1 MNWNSLLNK
10 DRLRPS
16 NADPNRKGMSDNL
29 DVRNEFESDFGRVV
43 FSSASRRLH
52 DKTQV
57 YPLTTDD
64 NIHSRLTH
72 SMEVMNIG
80 LSFAIYLSE
89 SHEFLEYTGLDPW
102 DVMRKVNP
110 ILKTTCLVHDIGNPP
125 FGHFGEEVYQDYF
138 KELFGNLSLALK
150 GKAVSSNLAHSIVST
165 LTEDQKTNLKYFLS
179 DKDFA
184 ADYTC
189 FDGNAEGLR
198 VLSKLQYLGDLYGL
212 NLTFGTLAAS
222 LKYPNSGLP
231 NEETIANHKHGIFRT
246 EKDAIARIAENC
258 GLVSRDGTYKR
269 HPLAF
274 LMEAADSICYYVMD
288 IEDAIS
294 KGWFDSAYVFDKINK
309 NTAISDDI
317 KEKLKTNKQKN
328 GGDNTPTMKDW
339 VMLRTTLLS
348 YLMEI
353 ATKNFIKHLSEIESG
368 TYNEELVED
377 GDYVYKVLKRI
388 AKKKIL
394 NNRDVVSLEV
404 TGRAVITGIFD
415 SILAMLFHE
424 NERVR
429 KRAKVLISKS
439 IYKTILHE
447 SLQLQNPQVSGD
459 NVNESYKEHDPKD
472 FTAEERF
479 RLVRDYVACMTD
491 KFALAQYQKISGQKI

>member
-1 MNWNSLLNK
+1 MSWNNLINEK
-10 DRLRPS
+10 RLRPS
-16 NADPNRKGMSDNL
+16 NADPNRKEMSDKL
-29 DVRNEFESDFGRVV
+29 DVRNHFESDFGRVV

-57 YPLTTDD
+57 FPLTTDD

-89 SHEFLEYTGLDPW
+89 SQEFIDRTGFEPYDI
-102 DVMRKVNP
+102 MRKINP
-110 ILKTTCLVHDIGNPP
+110 ILKTTCLIHDIGNPP

-138 KELFGNLSLALK
+138 NDLFMNLDIVLK
-150 GKAVSSNLAHSIVST
+150 GGTVSSNLAHSIVATISD
-165 LTEDQKTNLKYFLS
+165 DQKRELHNFLMDDNS
-179 DKDFA
+179 T
-184 ADYTC
+184 ADYIH

-198 VLSKLQYLGDLYGL
+198 VLTKLQYIGDLYGL
-212 NLTFGTLAAS
+212 NLTLGTLGAS
-222 LKYPNSGLP
+222 LKYPNNGLP
-231 NEETIANHKHGIFRT
+231 DENTIARHKHGIFRT
-246 EKDAIARIAENC
+246 EKDAVAIIAENC
-258 GLVSRDGTYKR
+258 GLINTDGTYKR

-294 KGWFDSAYVFDKINK
+294 KGWFDSAYVLNEINECK
-309 NTAISDDI
+309 LIAKDV
-317 KEKLKTNKQKN
+317 KEKLKANKQKN
-328 GGDNTPTMKDW
+328 GGDNAPAMKDW

-353 ATKNFIKHLSEIESG
+353 ATKNFIKHLPEIEKG

-388 AKKKIL
+388 AKNRIL

-404 TGRAVITGIFD
+404 TGRAVITGLFD
-415 SILAMLFHE
+415 NLLTMLFHE

-429 KRAKVLISKS
+429 KRAKVIMSKS

-447 SLQLQNPQVSGD
+447 NLILKNPQLSGD
-459 NVNESYKEHDPKD
+459 DVSKHYKEHDPKD
-472 FTAEERF
+472 FSAEERF

>member
-1 MNWNSLLNK
+1 
-10 DRLRPS
+10 
-16 NADPNRKGMSDNL
+16 
-29 DVRNEFESDFGRVV
+29 
-43 FSSASRRLH
+43 
-52 DKTQV
+52 
-57 YPLTTDD
+57 
-64 NIHSRLTH
+64 
-72 SMEVMNIG
+72 
-80 LSFAIYLSE
+80 
-89 SHEFLEYTGLDPW
+89 
-102 DVMRKVNP
+102 MRKLNP

-125 FGHFGEEVYQDYF
+125 FGHFGEEVYQDYY
-138 KELFGNLSLALK
+138 KCLFENLTLVLD
-150 GKAVSSNLAHSIVST
+150 GHTVSSNLAHSIVSN
-165 LTEDQKTNLKYFLS
+165 LNGKQQKELHDFLCDEDFV
-179 DKDFA
+179 
-184 ADYTC
+184 ADYIY

-198 VLSKLQYLGDLYGL
+198 VLAKLQYLGDLYGL

-222 LKYPNSGLP
+222 LKYPNTGLP
-231 NEETIANHKHGIFRT
+231 NDDIIASHKHGVLKT
-246 EKDAIARIAENC
+246 EKEAVAKIAESC
-258 GLVSRDGTYKR
+258 GLVNNDGTYKR
-269 HPLAF
+269 HPLVF

-294 KGWFDSAYVFDKINK
+294 KGWLDSAYVLKEINECELI
-309 NTAISDDI
+309 AVDI
-317 KEKLKTNKQKN
+317 KEKLKANKQKN

-353 ATKNFIKHLSEIESG
+353 ATKNFIKHLPEIENG

-394 NNRDVVSLEV
+394 NHRDVVSLEV

-415 SILAMLFHE
+415 NLLAMLFHE

-429 KRAKVLISKS
+429 KRAKVIISKS

-447 SLQLQNPQVSGD
+447 HLQSQNPQTLG
-459 NVNESYKEHDPKD
+459 NEVNEHYKDHDPKD
-472 FTAEERF
+472 FSAEERF

-491 KFALAQYQKISGQKI
+491 KFALSQYQKISGQRI

>member
-1 MNWNSLLNK
+1 MSWDKLLN
-10 DRLRPS
+10 DNRLRSS
-16 NADPNRKGMSDNL
+16 NADSNRKDMSDKL
-29 DVRNEFESDFGRVV
+29 DVRNPFESDFGRVV

-57 YPLTTDD
+57 FPLTTDD

-89 SHEFLEYTGLDPW
+89 CHDFVDSTGLDSW
-102 DVMRKVNP
+102 DIMRKVNP

-138 KELFGNLSLALK
+138 KRLFEDLSLILNKKTTNAEL
-150 GKAVSSNLAHSIVST
+150 AYSILSS
-165 LTEDQKTNLKYFLS
+165 LS
-179 DKDFA
+179 DEQKKDLQEFLEDEEYK
-184 ADYTC
+184 ADYIH

-231 NEETIANHKHGIFRT
+231 TKETIANHKHGIFRT
-246 EKDAIARIAENC
+246 EMEAVARVADNC
-258 GLVSRDGTYKR
+258 GLVNIDGTYKR

-294 KGWFDSAYVFDKINK
+294 KGWFDSSYVFKEI
-309 NTAISDDI
+309 IESDLIAEDV
-317 KEKLKTNKQKN
+317 KGKLSANKQNN
-328 GGDNTPTMKDW
+328 GGDNASIMKDW

-353 ATKNFIKHLSEIESG
+353 ATKNFIKHLPEIENG

-377 GDYVYKVLKRI
+377 GDFVYKVLKLI
-388 AKKKIL
+388 AQKKIL

-404 TGRAVITGIFD
+404 TGRAVITGLFD
-415 SILAMLFHE
+415 NLLIMLFHE

-429 KRAKVLISKS
+429 KRVKVLISNS
-439 IYKTILHE
+439 IYMTILHE
-447 SLQLQNPQVSGD
+447 HLQSQNSQVSGND
-459 NVNESYKEHDPKD
+459 VCEIYKEHDPKD
-472 FTAEERF
+472 FSAEERF